1 MPILIRIK
9 INRKIDKADPK
20 WGSYTSRNCL
30 SIKLPI
36 KVVFP
41 APKSCGTTKVV
52 TAGINTMVIP
62 DITPG
67 MLNGSVI
74 VVKTLKLF
82 AQRSWSDS
90 IVFLSIFTSPEYIG
104 KMIKGKMLYILPI
117 TTAKSL

>member
-1 MPILIRIK
+1 MPILIRIN

-82 AQRSWSDS
+82 APRSWAAS
-90 IVFLSIFTSPEYIG
+90 IVSYLFLPVPN
-104 KMIKGKMLYILPI
+104 ILV
-117 TTAKSL
+117 KS